1 MQIVIIEPNEKARI
15 EEIGGSLR
23 EMQQIV
29 GGNIESVPFEDLPEL
44 RIVCNEEGKL
54 IGLEDNF
61 FNFDDIICGTA
72 FICKAGEEDFEGLS
86 DEEAEQVLEILNSRE
101 E

>member
-1 MQIVIIEPNEKARI
+1 MKIVIVEPCAQARV

-29 GGNIESVPFEDLPEL
+29 GGNIEGVPFEENPKLCV
-44 RIVCNEEGKL
+44 VCNDEGKL

-61 FNFDDIICGTA
+61 VNSDDIICGTA
-72 FICKAGEEDFEGLS
+72 FICRHNGIEFEGLT
-86 DEEAEQVLEILNSRE
+86 DEEAEFVCEILNSKE

>member
-1 MQIVIIEPNEKARI
+1 MKIVIIEPNEKARI

-54 IGLEDNF
+54 LGLEDNF
-61 FNFDDIICGTA
+61 VNFDDIICGTA
-72 FICKAGEEDFEGLS
+72 FICKAGKEDFESLT
-86 DEEAEQVLEILNSRE
+86 DEEAEMALEILNGRE
-101 E
+101 G